1 MVEEMWNRSD
11 HMVRRCSLTAV
22 LLASLAL
29 LPSFAGAARDEQKA
43 DRGKDKQQTQAQP
56 AAQGR
61 QTSAQPVAPGRA
73 TGPQRQPSGAALAA
87 PAAAA
92 PVVRISQGNA
102 AAPVSSRSRETSGPS
117 PSAAPRPDPYPNYR
131 QAEQRIPAPQA
142 RVADRRVATPGRQ
155 QGNRPDSPALQQTE
169 PRSQPAPVSR
179 DPYQVY
185 RAPEQANAQ
194 PDRSLRASPVAPS
207 LADGSQDRQP
217 SVVRAP
223 QERGGTPVQRPA
235 LARNPQG
242 EQSPVVNRDT
252 AVNPSRPGVG
262 ERRLVVPEA
271 SFRGPGSES
280 KVRAVAPDE
289 AKLAPARLQNWVR
302 EQNRQWGRLDS
313 ARPVVD
319 VVGNP
324 VPTDAILL
332 NPNTNITINYTKIVN
347 TFGSPGFSYVVAPG
361 AGWGGGYFPRT
372 HRQHTVVVLNLFYPF
387 YYSDPQFVG
396 FYCSGYYPSVYA
408 YFGWSPGWVYPQRV
422 YYAPADYVYV
432 PATSYRYY
440 SSGSRLDYTGASR
453 AISDVRRSWLDG
465 DTGPLAAH
473 LTNQVDIR
481 VYFDGEYSYTTTTD
495 DFYAMTLDTL
505 ATTRTLAMDFDDAIW
520 ISSEEVF
527 YTGRQVFD
535 DPDGERHTVY
545 VSFRFRK
552 LGLEWYLVALG
563 TSRDPIRHQYT
574 DFRYNS

>member
-1 MVEEMWNRSD
+1 MVEEMWNRSG
-11 HMVRRCSLTAV
+11 HAIRRCSLTSV

-29 LPSFAGAARDEQKA
+29 LPSFAWAAHDEQKA
-43 DRGKDKQQTQAQP
+43 DRGTDKQQTQAQP
-56 AAQGR
+56 AARGR
-61 QTSAQPVAPGRA
+61 QTPAQPPAPSRA

-87 PAAAA
+87 PAATA

-102 AAPVSSRSRETSGPS
+102 AAPVSSRSRKASGPS
-117 PSAAPRPDPYPNYR
+117 QSSAPRPDPYPNDR
-131 QAEQRIPAPQA
+131 QPEQRITAPQGGL
-142 RVADRRVATPGRQ
+142 ADRRVPTPGQQ
-155 QGNRPDSPALQQTE
+155 QGNRPDSPALQQTQ
-169 PRSQPAPVSR
+169 PRSKPAPASR

-194 PDRSLRASPVAPS
+194 PDRSLRASPVAPP
-207 LADGSQDRQP
+207 LAGGSQERQP
-217 SVVRAP
+217 LVVRSP
-223 QERGGTPVQRPA
+223 QERGDTPVQRPA
-235 LARNPQG
+235 LTRKPQG

-252 AVNPSRPGVG
+252 AVNPTRPGMG

-313 ARPVVD
+313 ARPAVD

-332 NPNTNITINYTKIVN
+332 NRNTTTNITINYTKIVN
-347 TFGSPGFSYVVAPG
+347 NFGSPGFSYVVAPG
-361 AGWGGGYFPRT
+361 AVWGGGYFPRT
-372 HRQHTVVVLNLFYPF
+372 HHQHTVVVLNLFYPF

-396 FYCSGYYPSVYA
+396 FYYSGYYPSVYA

-422 YYAPADYVYV
+422 YYSPADYVYV
-432 PATSYRYY
+432 PATPYRYY
-440 SSGSRLDYTGASR
+440 SSGYRLDYTGASR
-453 AISDVRRSWLDG
+453 AISDIRRSWLDG
-465 DTGPLAAH
+465 DIGPLAAH

-505 ATTRTLAMDFDDAIW
+505 ATTRTLAMDFDDPIW

-552 LGLEWYLVALG
+552 LGAEWYLVALG
-563 TSRDPIRHQYT
+563 TSRDPIQHQYT
-574 DFRYNS
+574 DFR